1 MVNRE
6 EFAKLLYGT
15 IINSTSEDQV
25 AYGKLNQICNW
36 IQENIPSTLY
46 RFRSYNENSVNAL
59 KEDEVWGSSILQFN
73 DPYECVPF
81 YDMELINNNI
91 HRTLNPQE
99 VLIKLQDV
107 KAGKVPEQL
116 RKICSPDM
124 LEQMIQSIPDGLAE
138 DIVREKLVDFEEKL
152 KGFVSKDFN
161 KIIEKFY
168 IDIQSAEAQRQ
179 IACFSEKN
187 DSTLMWGHYADSHK
201 GFCLEYNFQ
210 EVLKKCSC
218 DCNDIRGCNNFM
230 LNFSIA
236 PVIYN
241 DIRFDATTY
250 LSTVL
255 QDHLCKVAQIP
266 MKLYHEDTLIISK
279 CLLTKSKDW
288 EYEKEWRLFSRVYNE
303 QYKPYRMLTQL
314 RPKALFMGVKMDKEK
329 ELELYSICKEKNIKC
344 YKMLQDFQGREFTV
358 NAVPYEQIITWKE
371 MKNLGII

>member
-1 MVNRE
+1 MVNKE

-15 IINSTSEDQV
+15 IINSTSEDQI
-25 AYGKLNQICNW
+25 AFEKLSRICNW
-36 IQENIPSTLY
+36 ILENTPSTLY
-46 RFRSYNENSVNAL
+46 RFRSCNENSVNAL
-59 KEDEVWGSSILQFN
+59 KKDEVWGSSILQFN

-81 YDMELINNNI
+81 YDMGLINNNI
-91 HRTLNPQE
+91 NRILSPQE
-99 VLIKLQDV
+99 VLIKLKDV

-116 RKICSPDM
+116 REICSPDV
-124 LEQMIQSIPDGLAE
+124 LEQMVQSIPDGLAE
-138 DIVREKLVDFEEKL
+138 DIIREKIVDFKEKI
-152 KGFVSKDFN
+152 KEFVSKDFN

-179 IACFSEKN
+179 IACFSEQN
-187 DSTLMWGHYADSHK
+187 DSTLMWGHYADSHR

-218 DCNDIRGCNNFM
+218 DCNDRRGCNNFM

-255 QDHLCKVAQIP
+255 QDYLCKVSQIP
-266 MKLYHEDTLIISK
+266 MELYHEDTLIISK

-288 EYEKEWRLFSRVYNE
+288 EYEKEWRLFSRAYNE

-329 ELELYSICKEKNIKC
+329 ELELYSICKEKKIKC
-344 YKMLQDFQGREFTV
+344 YKMLQDFQGKEFTV
-358 NAVPYEQIITWKE
+358 SAVPYEQIITWGG
-371 MKNLGII
+371 MKKLGIV